1 MFCVA
6 ADAARRHGLAPRD
19 IPQAVLAGL
28 STGRW
33 EGNVRELRGAAERFV
48 LGLQVRPA
56 VTGQADATGETNL
69 SDAVSAFEAGLIA
82 EALEAVGGNVREA
95 ASRLGLPRR
104 TLSEKIARYGL
115 RVDESAAEGVQGR
128 Q

>member
-1 MFCVA
+1 
-6 ADAARRHGLAPRD
+6 
-19 IPQAVLAGL
+19 
-28 STGRW
+28 
-33 EGNVRELRGAAERFV
+33 
-48 LGLQVRPA
+48 